1 MIDDLRLTRILSPGA
16 QIANRKTVAAFG
28 ICSSGRESAHYLDG
42 ADSRR
47 LLQTAL
53 ANFPQRGYSEGMKQI
68 LRLAVLLV
76 VLAWSRL
83 AFCGEIHDAAKAGDL
98 EKVKALL
105 NANPDLVN
113 SKNTNGLA
121 PLHFAAY
128 SGHVVVVKLLLDN
141 KADVNVTNKSGMTPL
156 SFAVDAGHRDVAELL
171 LTNKA
176 EVDTKGLYGMTPLS
190 DAAGGGDKE
199 MVKLLLANKADVNSK
214 DRNGYTPLHNAVI
227 DGQKEVVELLL
238 SNKADVNAKDNQGR
252 TPLDLSVAIG
262 HKDVT
267 DLLRQH
273 GGHE

>member
-16 QIANRKTVAAFG
+16 QIANRKAVAAFG
-28 ICSSGRESAHYLDG
+28 ICSSGHESAHLLDG

-53 ANFPQRGYSEGMKQI
+53 ANFPQTGYSQAMNWK
-68 LRLAVLLV
+68 LLTV
-76 VLAWSRL
+76 TLVALVWSCL
-83 AFCGEIHDAAKAGDL
+83 AFCGEIHDAARDGDL

-105 NANPDLVN
+105 KDNPDLVN
-113 SKNTNGLA
+113 SKNTNGLT

-141 KADVNVTNKSGMTPL
+141 MADVNVTNKSGMTPL

-214 DRNGYTPLHNAVI
+214 DRNGYTPLHNAAI

-238 SNKADVNAKDNQGR
+238 ANKADVNAKDNQGR

-262 HKDVT
+262 HKNVT